1 MLYFFALHRKEETKI
16 KTGVKSGL
24 PLNTIADDENIVE
37 KQGTEGINSSTAFDQ
52 TPIQELHKKPF
63 KKEPPPVPIK
73 TYTLR
78 ERGVGSSEPNKL
90 KNYENPMR

>member
-1 MLYFFALHRKEETKI
+1 MLYFFTLYRKEEVKI

-24 PLNTIADDENIVE
+24 PLNTIADESTVE
-37 KQGTEGINSSTAFDQ
+37 KQGTGSNSPVAFNQTST
-52 TPIQELHKKPF
+52 QEFHKKPF

-78 ERGVGSSEPNKL
+78 ERGFSSSELNKL